1 MSKLETNTIDTISGT
16 NTLQVGSSNVATVN
30 VGASGDTVNVGTGA
44 TVDSS
49 NNLKFNSGYGSV
61 ATAYGCRAWVSFN
74 GVGTVAIN
82 GSQNVSSI
90 TDIST
95 GIYTVN
101 FSTNMPD
108 ANYSCVAAPGYA
120 TSTALNHNASVHA
133 PAVGSYI
140 IRTRNVN
147 TNGQSDLSLITS
159 AVFR

>member
-16 NTLQVGSSNVATVN
+16 NTLQVGSSNVA
-30 VGASGDTVNVGTGA
+30 TVNVGTGA

-61 ATAYGCRAWVSFN
+61 ATAYGCRAWVNFN

-90 TDIST
+90 TDTST

-101 FSTNMPD
+101 FATNMPD
-108 ANYSCVAAPGYA
+108 TNYSCVATPGYA
-120 TSTALNHNASVHA
+120 TNVSVNFNASVHV
-133 PAVGSYI
+133 PTVGNFM

-147 TNGQSDLSLITS
+147 TSGQGDLSLITS